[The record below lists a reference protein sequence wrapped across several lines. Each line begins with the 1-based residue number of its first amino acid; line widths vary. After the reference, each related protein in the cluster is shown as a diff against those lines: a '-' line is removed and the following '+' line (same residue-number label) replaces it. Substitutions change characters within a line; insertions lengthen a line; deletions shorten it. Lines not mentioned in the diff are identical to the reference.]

1 MENQVIRSSF
11 GLHSLAYIH
20 FICFM
25 PNKNRRKRQTGLN
38 KVWTDARVT
47 NVVGPLVR
55 QLRQQRGCTQEQL
68 AAQCQVRGLNLTR
81 STLAKIEA
89 RLRFIKACELFIIAK
104 VLNVPMEDFYP
115 PGFGGRRRS

>member
-1 MENQVIRSSF
+1 MLTSSIIDIRFVS
-11 GLHSLAYIH
+11 

-25 PNKNRRKRQTGLN
+25 PKQNRRKQQTRLN
-38 KVWTDARVT
+38 KVWADGKTV

-55 QLRQQRGCTQEQL
+55 ALRQQRGCTQEQL

-89 RLRFIKACELFIIAK
+89 RVRFIKACELFIIAK

-115 PGFGGRRRS
+115 PGFGGRRSR

>member
-1 MENQVIRSSF
+1 
-11 GLHSLAYIH
+11 
-20 FICFM
+20 M
-25 PNKNRRKRQTGLN
+25 PLKNRRKKQTGLN
-38 KVWTDARVT
+38 KVWADAKT
-47 NVVGPLVR
+47 ANVVGLLVR
-55 QLRQQRGCTQEQL
+55 ELRRKCGFTQEQL

-115 PGFGGRRRS
+115 PGFGGRRKR

>member
-1 MENQVIRSSF
+1 
-11 GLHSLAYIH
+11 
-20 FICFM
+20 M
-25 PNKNRRKRQTGLN
+25 PNKHRRKNQTGLN
-38 KVWTDARVT
+38 KVWVDGKKA

-55 QLRQQRGCTQEQL
+55 ELRRKCGFTQEQL
-68 AAQCQVRGLNLTR
+68 SARCQVRGLNLTR

-115 PGFGGRRRS
+115 PGFGG